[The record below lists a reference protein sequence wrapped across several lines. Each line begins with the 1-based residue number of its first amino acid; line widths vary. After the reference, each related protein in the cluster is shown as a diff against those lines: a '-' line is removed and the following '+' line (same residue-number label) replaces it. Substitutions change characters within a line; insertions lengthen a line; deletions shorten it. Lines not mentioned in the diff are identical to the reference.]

1 MPGRVLEIPSSVG
14 GPCSSTSSIMMS
26 LVETSASDIT
36 LTPGTDGVSDYHQC
50 VEKAGRQGSQGG
62 ASLVHSS
69 SNEDGETLGH
79 NSLMDPPAPTLDNET
94 QLGDSHFP
102 TREGI
107 RPGLARK
114 EREKRSHNVETTE
127 DPHQY
132 PGPLALSI
140 LTVGIC
146 LSVFLVSLDR
156 TIIATVR
163 ASCGPLS
170 NKSSELIRST
180 PRPYLASPMIFA
192 PLTMLGGTA
201 ART

>member
-1 MPGRVLEIPSSVG
+1 
-14 GPCSSTSSIMMS
+14 MMS
-26 LVETSASDIT
+26 MVETSASDIT
-36 LTPGTDGVSDYHQC
+36 LTPGADGVSDYHQY
-50 VEKAGRQGSQGG
+50 VEKASRRGSKGG

-69 SNEDGETLGH
+69 STEDGETPRY
-79 NSLMDPPAPTLDNET
+79 NSLMDGPAPTLDDDT

-102 TREGI
+102 TLEGI
-107 RPGLARK
+107 RPDLARK
-114 EREKRSHNVETTE
+114 EREKRSHNLEVTE

-163 ASCGPLS
+163 ASCEPLG
-170 NKSSELIRST
+170 NKSSELICSAL
-180 PRPYLASPMIFA
+180 RPYLASPMIFA